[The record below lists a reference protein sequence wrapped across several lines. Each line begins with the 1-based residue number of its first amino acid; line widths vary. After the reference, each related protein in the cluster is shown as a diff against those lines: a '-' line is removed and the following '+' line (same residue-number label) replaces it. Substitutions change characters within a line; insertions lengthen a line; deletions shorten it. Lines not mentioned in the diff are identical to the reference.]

1 MAPAP
6 GSSTELGVF
15 LRSRRE
21 RLSPEEAGL
30 PRGEGRR
37 RTPGLRREEL
47 ATLAGISIDYYIRLE
62 RGTERHPSPAVIDAL
77 VRALRVDQ
85 DEHAHLR
92 ALAAGVDRP
101 TGAENIGS
109 NRHVGPGVRVLLE
122 QLRPF
127 PAYVTNRIGDLL
139 AWNPGGL
146 RMFPGIE
153 DTPASRRNVVRF
165 AFLHPGARGLYA
177 NWEAQLTGL
186 VSGLRQLAALEPDAK
201 DLRDLVGELLVKSP
215 DFARLW
221 ERYDVD
227 RYRRGSMSIH
237 HPLVGDLSVSY
248 QVMRLEGTQGHSL
261 LSYYAEAGTPAHDA
275 FVLLDRFSEDDIS
288 ASWAAVGPVEE
299 Q

>member
-139 AWNPGGL
+139 AG
-146 RMFPGIE
+146 FVHQ
-153 DTPASRRNVVRF
+153 PAPICR
-165 AFLHPGARGLYA
+165 
-177 NWEAQLTGL
+177 
-186 VSGLRQLAALEPDAK
+186 
-201 DLRDLVGELLVKSP
+201 ELLEIGVVLKDAAP
-215 DFARLW
+215 DDWL
-221 ERYDVD
+221 
-227 RYRRGSMSIH
+227 
-237 HPLVGDLSVSY
+237 
-248 QVMRLEGTQGHSL
+248 
-261 LSYYAEAGTPAHDA
+261 
-275 FVLLDRFSEDDIS
+275 
-288 ASWAAVGPVEE
+288 
-299 Q
+299 